1 MKDKIITITFLSF
14 ITILGALHI
23 VIKDETISSTER
35 RKLSTFPKFSLKSE
49 YITKVDEYLLDHFP
63 LRDTFRSI
71 KAKFNYNI
79 LNKLDNNGIYLK
91 DNYIFKSNYPTNNK
105 SITNFIN
112 KTNKIKELFNKNN
125 NVYIMAVPDKNY
137 YLEEE
142 LFLHI
147 DYDYIYNEINKLNFN
162 NIDIRDIM
170 ELSDYYETDTHW
182 KQENLD
188 KVVKRISKN
197 MNFEYKNIVYKVN
210 SYDKFYGVYYG
221 ESAIN
226 RSPETIKY
234 LTNDIIENAYVKYL
248 ENKELNKVYNVNKLK
263 SLDSYEVYL
272 DGASSFI
279 EITNE
284 NSLNDKELVIFR
296 DSFGSSITP
305 LLIPY
310 YKKITVI
317 DNRYINSDNFMNYIE
332 FNNQDILF
340 IYSTLIIN
348 DSMSLKGEVK

>member
-14 ITILGALHI
+14 ITIFSVLHL

-35 RKLSTFPKFSLKSE
+35 RKLSTFPKLSLTSE
-49 YITKVDEYLLDHFP
+49 YITKIDEYLLDHFP
-63 LRDTFRSI
+63 LRNTFRSI
-71 KAKFNYNI
+71 KAKFNYNV

-91 DNYIFKSNYPTNNK
+91 DNYIFKSNYPTNDK
-105 SITNFIN
+105 SINNFIN
-112 KTNKIKELFNKNN
+112 KTNKIKEMFNKDN
-125 NVYIMAVPDKNY
+125 NVYMLVVPDKNY
-137 YLEEE
+137 YLNSD

-147 DYDYIYNEINKLNFN
+147 DYDYIYNEMNKLNFN

-170 ELSDYYETDTHW
+170 FLNDYYETDTHW
-182 KQENLD
+182 KQENLE
-188 KVVKRISKN
+188 KVIKRISEN
-197 MNFEYKNIVYKVN
+197 MNFEYKDIDYKTN

-226 RSPETIKY
+226 RSPEVIKY
-234 LTNDIIENAYVKYL
+234 LTNDIIDNAGVKYL
-248 ENKELNKVYNVNKLK
+248 ENNELNKVYSMNKLT

-310 YKKITVI
+310 YKKITLI
-317 DNRYINSDNFMNYIE
+317 DNRYINSDTFKNYIE

-348 DSMSLKGEVK
+348 DSYSLKG